1 MLFNEK
7 RLILVDD
14 PAWHMFATVYYVFV
28 PSLAAV
34 CLSVPGLYYAIRSK
48 LSLNRA
54 LSSSCFQTYF
64 FCAQC
69 LTEV

>member
-28 PSLAAV
+28 RSLAVV
-34 CLSVPGLYYAIRSK
+34 CLSVPSLCYAIRSK
-48 LSLNRA
+48 LSLNRGTF
-54 LSSSCFQTYF
+54 LELFPNIF